1 MCGCGGSAPTSEAV
15 PYLAPSPALVG
26 VTSAATA
33 APRLSSSLAPVVTD
47 TERRTFLGA
56 EPFPWW
62 LAVLIVGGFI
72 VLGGK
77 PQ

>member
-1 MCGCGGSAPTSEAV
+1 MCGCGGSATPAPAFEI
-15 PYLAPSPALVG
+15 LAPSPALVG
-26 VTSAATA
+26 VTSAAM
-33 APRLSSSLAPVVTD
+33 APRLSSSLAPA
-47 TERRTFLGA
+47 TESERTFLGA